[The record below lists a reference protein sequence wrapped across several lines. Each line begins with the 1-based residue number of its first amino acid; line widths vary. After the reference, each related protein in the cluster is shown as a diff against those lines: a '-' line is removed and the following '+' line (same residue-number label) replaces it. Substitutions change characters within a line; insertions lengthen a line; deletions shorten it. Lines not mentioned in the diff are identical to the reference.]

1 MLRITTLIITILT
14 LVSCA
19 TAPSSNS
26 PQEKDRPRQAVG
38 SSDSV
43 FELIRAAETAMPGEA
58 NNLRLKAAEIAFDNE
73 SFDQAENIVAAMV
86 LPLGPN
92 LEKRYA
98 LLKAKISLQ
107 NGDGLSALDWLRQPA
122 INRASL
128 TPQEQLELGEL
139 RANAYFV
146 ARSYIASARERIFL
160 NPLLSGQQR
169 LSNQEEIFST
179 LLNLPADA
187 LTEQANKAL
196 TSDLRG
202 WLSLAAM
209 TRQYQH
215 NPMQQLEAL
224 NRWRLVWS
232 NHPAAKEL
240 PAQLQGLSTV
250 VENQARSIAL
260 FLPLNG
266 DLAPFGRAIRDAIIA
281 SRYQLGREVDIN
293 VYDTS
298 DSDLR
303 VLIAKAVAAGAE
315 LGIGPLDREKL
326 TSLTQSGDIP
336 IPMLALNRT
345 LDGSGH
351 PNLYQF
357 GLAPEDEMI
366 QVANQVFREGKRNA
380 LIIFPDTAWGE
391 RNVAAFQDRWLSLG
405 GNVVN
410 SSSYSDQK
418 DYSTMVKTLL
428 DVDLSEGRA
437 TNLRRIIGQGF
448 EFTPRRRQDIDFV
461 FLLANQEDA
470 RGINPTLA
478 FYYAEDIPV
487 YSTSHVYTY
496 SDSKIESIDLN
507 GIRFCD
513 IPWKLGES
521 NPSQAELKTLWPGSR
536 STLAPFYALGVDAFR
551 LYPRLEQ
558 LKRSP
563 GERIY
568 GETGVLGLGP
578 NNVLNRT
585 LAWAQFANGEV
596 VPAPQ
601 VIDAAGE

>member
-1 MLRITTLIITILT
+1 MLRIATLIITILA
-14 LVSCA
+14 LVGCA
-19 TAPSSNS
+19 TAPTTGT
-26 PQEKDRPRQAVG
+26 PQQKDRPSRTTGDAN
-38 SSDSV
+38 SV
-43 FELIRAAETAMPGEA
+43 FDLIRAAETAAPAEA
-58 NNLRLKAAEIAFDNE
+58 NNLRLKAAEIAFSNQNFE
-73 SFDQAENIVAAMV
+73 QTENIMATLLLPVA
-86 LPLGPN
+86 PE

-98 LLKAKISLQ
+98 LIKAKISLQ
-107 NGDGLSALDWLRQPA
+107 QGDGLTALDWLRKPA
-122 INRASL
+122 INRSSL
-128 TPQEQLELGEL
+128 TPQEQIELGEL
-139 RANAYFV
+139 RADAYFS
-146 ARSYIASARERIFL
+146 ARSYLASARERIFL
-160 NPLLSGQQR
+160 NPLLSKQQQ
-169 LSNQEEIFST
+169 LENQETIFST

-187 LTEQANKAL
+187 LTEQANKAI

-232 NHPAAKEL
+232 SHPAATNL
-240 PAQLQGLSTV
+240 PVQLQSLSTV

-281 SRYQLGREVDIN
+281 SRFQLGRDVDIH

-298 DSDLR
+298 ATNLQ
-303 VLIAKAVAAGAE
+303 VLINQAVNAGAE
-315 LGIGPLDREKL
+315 IGIGPLDREKV
-326 TSLTQSGDIP
+326 TSLAQSDQLP
-336 IPMLALNRT
+336 LPMLALNRT

-380 LIIFPDTAWGE
+380 LIIYPDSAWGE
-391 RNVAAFQDRWLSLG
+391 RNVAAFQDRWLNLG

-410 SSSYSDQK
+410 SSAFSNQK
-418 DYSTMVKTLL
+418 DYSSMVKTLL

-437 TNLRRIIGQGF
+437 SNLRRIIGQGF

-461 FLLANQEDA
+461 FLLANQEEA

-487 YSTSHVYTY
+487 YSTSHVYTD

-521 NPSQAELKTLWPGSR
+521 NAAQAELKTLWANSK

-558 LKRSP
+558 MKRVP

-568 GETGVLGLGP
+568 GETGVLGLGA
-578 NNVLNRT
+578 NNVLHRT
-585 LAWAQFANGEV
+585 LAWAQFADGEV